1 MIKTN
6 LGIDRILTISLPTRF
21 DRKEKFNQRFGK
33 LNFSYV
39 EAVSG
44 SDIDI
49 PKLISE
55 GIINKEFYDAF
66 GAINKN
72 VIACSLS
79 HLKCWEIFELSKTD
93 TCLIFEDDV
102 VTTRNLFTSRTD
114 TKTNEITIQPSKFWN
129 EMMNQLEE
137 LDWDIV
143 YLGKKKKY
151 VDGIDKTPLF
161 CEPFWSA
168 GLFGAHAYLLNKK
181 SISKVIQGYKPVKY
195 PADIYLDVL
204 IEDMNVYALKESLFR
219 QETDIYLH
227 DKPDLTKVDSDT
239 FHNEN
244 RKSNFTKVKVDSIV
258 ESVEFTNYPES
269 IEYDKKRWPPLIK
282 ANLRS

>member
-1 MIKTN
+1 MKKTN

-39 EAVSG
+39 EGVSG

-55 GIINKEFYDAF
+55 GIVNKEFYDTF

-79 HLKCWEIFELSKTD
+79 HLKCWEIFQNSKIE
-93 TCLIFEDDV
+93 TCLIFEDDAV
-102 VTTRNLFTSRTD
+102 FTQNIFMSSTD
-114 TKTNEITIQPSKFWN
+114 VDTNEVIIEPSKFWN
-129 EMMNQLEE
+129 EMMNQLND

-143 YLGKKKKY
+143 FLGKKKKY

-168 GLFGAHAYLLNKK
+168 GLFGAHSYLLNKK
-181 SISKVIQGYKPVKY
+181 NINKIVQGYKPVKY

-227 DKPDLTKVDSDT
+227 DTIDLKKVDSDT

-244 RKSNFTKVKVDSIV
+244 RKSNFTKVKVDSTV
-258 ESVEFTNYPES
+258 ESVEFINYPES
-269 IEYDKKRWPPLIK
+269 TEYDDKRWPPLIK